1 MDNIKKID
9 KDTDFTKLSVNIDT
23 ILNDA
28 VYDDGRDWSKDEI
41 NLFVEQFNSF
51 QTDSEVAIDMNKL
64 DPNFVPLSEFE
75 AKYPGFDE
83 KTIEA
88 LCKMENTKL
97 EDLRIPPLKIS
108 NESVTLVDNLSNVI
122 YNGSDKSDSPKT
134 EPKTVGQS
142 IGRGYNFG
150 AEEVEAEESE
160 EQVKAKAVSS

>member
-9 KDTDFTKLSVNIDT
+9 KDTDFIKLSETIDS
-23 ILNDA
+23 ILNEEL
-28 VYDDGRDWSKDEI
+28 YEDGRDWTQNEI
-41 NLFVEQFNSF
+41 GLFVEQFNSF
-51 QTDSEVAIDMNKL
+51 QADSEVAIDMNKL

-150 AEEVEAEESE
+150 AEEEEAE
-160 EQVKAKAVSS
+160 VKAKAVSP

>member
-1 MDNIKKID
+1 MENIKKID
-9 KDTDFTKLSVNIDT
+9 KDTDFIKLSETIDS
-23 ILNDA
+23 ILNEEL
-28 VYDDGRDWSKDEI
+28 YEDGRDWTQDEI
-41 NLFVEQFNSF
+41 GLFVEQFNSF

-150 AEEVEAEESE
+150 AEEEEE
-160 EQVKAKAVSS
+160 EEKEKTISP

>member
-9 KDTDFTKLSVNIDT
+9 KDTDFIKLSETIDS
-23 ILNDA
+23 ILNEEL
-28 VYDDGRDWSKDEI
+28 YEDGRDWTQNEI
-41 NLFVEQFNSF
+41 GLFVEQFNSF
-51 QTDSEVAIDMNKL
+51 QADSEVAIDMNKL

-134 EPKTVGQS
+134 EPETVGQS

-150 AEEVEAEESE
+150 AEEEEAEE
-160 EQVKAKAVSS
+160 KAKVVSP

>member
-9 KDTDFTKLSVNIDT
+9 KDTDFIKLSETIDS
-23 ILNDA
+23 ILNEEL
-28 VYDDGRDWSKDEI
+28 YEDGRDWTQNEI
-41 NLFVEQFNSF
+41 GLFVEQFNSF
-51 QTDSEVAIDMNKL
+51 QADSEVAIDMNKL

-108 NESVTLVDNLSNVI
+108 NESVSLVDNLSNVI
-122 YNGSDKSDSPKT
+122 YNGSDESDSPKT
-134 EPKTVGQS
+134 ESKTVGKS

-150 AEEVEAEESE
+150 SEEEEAEE
-160 EQVKAKAVSS
+160 KAKVVSS

>member
-9 KDTDFTKLSVNIDT
+9 KDTDFIKLSETIDS
-23 ILNDA
+23 ILNEEL
-28 VYDDGRDWSKDEI
+28 YEDGRDWTQNEI
-41 NLFVEQFNSF
+41 GLFVEQFNSF
-51 QTDSEVAIDMNKL
+51 QADSEVAIDMNKL

-134 EPKTVGQS
+134 EPETVGQS

-150 AEEVEAEESE
+150 AEEEEAE
-160 EQVKAKAVSS
+160 VKAKVVSP